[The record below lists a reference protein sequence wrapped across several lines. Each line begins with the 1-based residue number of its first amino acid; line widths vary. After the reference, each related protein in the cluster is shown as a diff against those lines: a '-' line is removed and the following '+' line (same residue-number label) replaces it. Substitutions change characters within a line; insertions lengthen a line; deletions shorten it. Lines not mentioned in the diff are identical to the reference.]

1 VETTRQQGLPG
12 AAAWRHHTA
21 RTGFEVVFVSVTDA
35 GFFFEGES
43 TAVEEG
49 RPWSVRYKLHLDP
62 DWRLR
67 TAHVAGHSASGH
79 TERVIEH
86 DGTGWWV
93 DGRQEPWLHDC
104 ADLDLEASAL
114 TNAFPVHRL
123 GLTVG
128 ESADAPAAWV
138 RAVDLGVEPLRQRYR
153 RLPDHDADTR
163 YDYTAPDLDFQAQ
176 LVYDASGLVVDYPG
190 IASRAL

>member
-1 VETTRQQGLPG
+1 MPG

-43 TAVEEG
+43 TAVEQG
-49 RPWSVRYKLHLDP
+49 QPWSVRYKLHLDQGC
-62 DWRLR
+62 RLL

-79 TERVIEH
+79 AEAVIEH
-86 DGTGWWV
+86 DDTGWWV
-93 DGRQEPWLHDC
+93 DGRHDPMLDGC

-123 GLTVG
+123 GLSVG

-153 RLPDHDADTR
+153 RLPDERGNTR
-163 YDYTAPDLDFQAQ
+163 YDYSAPDEDFRAE
-176 LVYDASGLVVDYPG
+176 LAYDASGLVVDYPG
-190 IASRAL
+190 IASRVL